1 MLSRSLFRG
10 EIVSVTGTGQVR
22 AKIAL
27 SGIVT
32 PALDALVSVPEVGDV
47 GLIIL
52 TDNRSGFFV
61 PVATI
66 P

>member
-10 EIVSVTGTGQVR
+10 EVVSVANTGKVR

-52 TDNRSGFFV
+52 TDSRSGFFV

>member
-10 EIVSVTGTGQVR
+10 EVVSVDSGQVR

-32 PALDALVSVPEVGDV
+32 PALSPLVSVPEVGDV

-52 TDNRSGFFV
+52 TDSRSGFFV